1 MEQLA
6 ESVLIPSR
14 LTAAASAAE
23 AGFQNKIFVSGT
35 TALIISN
42 EKMEEIMK
50 ITKSLEEYGL
60 IIKCASEN

>member
-50 ITKSLEEYGL
+50 ITKSLEESGL

>member
-23 AGFQNKIFVSGT
+23 TGFQNKIFVSGT

-50 ITKSLEEYGL
+50 ITKSLEESGL